1 MEKLTVLIADDHPEN
16 LELKDPEFTD
26 AREVLDAIDLGAF

>member
-1 MEKLTVLIADDHPEN
+1 MPALKLEPDFE
-16 LELKDPEFTD
+16 D